1 MTSYCCFY
9 EATGIAV
16 EFDNVAYDC
25 DRSVGFIKIITELKE
40 TAKFLGG
47 IQSIIN
53 AFSVREKHH
62 SYYLKTLDEAIS
74 LVSSCDEMLSR
85 NIEIIKLI
93 NGDRL
98 SNSLN
103 GPEGSVSAVT
113 ICSIKVLLCGLNKLK
128 ENRES
133 FSYNKVNLLSCMT
146 LSAENLH
153 SAVNRKQGI
162 QTLVFYAQDLA
173 TTIKESI
180 KAVAKWSA
188 HYVTSREQWYPL
200 QDSAISLASFQSPKR
215 TTNLS
220 GKTLNSDQ
228 KREIREWASV
238 NGAVVWQQSC
248 RQKAMMARQEPFQ
261 RTHILRSLHQFL
273 QTKVQTQM
281 NNQWKR
287 N

>member
-47 IQSIIN
+47 LQSIIN

-98 SNSLN
+98 PNSLN

-133 FSYNKVNLLSCMT
+133 FSYNKVNLLSCM
-146 LSAENLH
+146 
-153 SAVNRKQGI
+153 NRKQGI
-162 QTLVFYAQDLA
+162 QTPVFYAQDFA

-215 TTNLS
+215 TKNLS

-238 NGAVVWQQSC
+238 NGAVVW
-248 RQKAMMARQEPFQ
+248 
-261 RTHILRSLHQFL
+261 
-273 QTKVQTQM
+273 
-281 NNQWKR
+281 
-287 N
+287 